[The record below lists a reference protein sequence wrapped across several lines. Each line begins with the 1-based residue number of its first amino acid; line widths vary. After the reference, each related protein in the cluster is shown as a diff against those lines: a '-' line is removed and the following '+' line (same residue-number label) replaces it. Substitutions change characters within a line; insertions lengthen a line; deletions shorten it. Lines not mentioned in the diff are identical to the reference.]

1 MKITKFLNIDIE
13 PAPPELELEIEMQ
26 CREIMKS
33 NDLDN
38 VKRYCTHMVRKKF
51 DQDIFMASLLNRLIE
66 LEADRVV
73 VEMRKQK
80 TKKPYCKVF
89 SYSLISLSVKSFTN
103 NLSILSIS

>member
-13 PAPPELELEIEMQ
+13 PAPMEMQLEVEMQ

-38 VKRYCTHMVRKKF
+38 IKRYCTHLVKKKF

-66 LEADRVV
+66 LEANRVV
-73 VEMRKQK
+73 TEMRQVKPRNPL
-80 TKKPYCKVF
+80 KKF
-89 SYSLISLSVKSFTN
+89 FRIR
-103 NLSILSIS
+103 